1 MATPRIQQIWLLGF
15 ETLQLQNVVKVA
27 LLCNFSVVSLNLPKT
42 YLVSNL
48 SYLGLLASISLI
60 PLIESFM
67 AGFVAADWS

>member
-1 MATPRIQQIWLLGF
+1 MATPRILKIWLLGL
-15 ETLQLQNVVKVA
+15 ETLQNVVKVG
-27 LLCNFSVVSLNLPKT
+27 LLRNFSFVSLNVPKT

>member
-1 MATPRIQQIWLLGF
+1 MTTTPRTTANLVIG
-15 ETLQLQNVVKVA
+15 LQLENVVKVG
-27 LLCNFSVVSLNLPKT
+27 LLHNFSIVSLNLPKT